1 MTAARMLTEARK
13 DLGLAGRPNRITR
26 DYASRHGKAFLD
38 APWCDMAVTWWAR
51 QSGNTA
57 AVLPEGDRAYT
68 VWHAQDGQARG
79 LWFAGTASNLRNHA
93 RPGAIVFFDWDGT
106 DTIGRID
113 HVGIVETV
121 LADGRVQTIE
131 ANTGDVCARRVRGA
145 SVIAGFWNPPYSPAP
160 SPPAR
165 PSAADAS
172 WTETIVKH
180 LPTLREGSNN
190 FDVKTLRSCLFA
202 RGGVDEASYGGAA
215 GLREWLEST
224 AFDAGLSADVKA
236 FQKAKRLEVDGIV
249 GPKTWAD
256 LLRVS

>member
-1 MTAARMLTEARK
+1 MTAARMLTEARR
-13 DLGLAGRPNRITR
+13 DLGLAGRPNRVTR

-51 QSGNTA
+51 RSGNTA
-57 AVLPEGDRAYT
+57 VVLPEGDRAYT
-68 VWHAQDGQARG
+68 VWHAQDGRDRG
-79 LWFAGTASNLRNHA
+79 LWFAGTAANLRKHA
-93 RPGAIVFFDWDGT
+93 RPGAIVFFDWDGS

-113 HVGIVETV
+113 HVGVVEAV

-131 ANTGDVCARRVRGA
+131 GNTGDVCARRVRA
-145 SVIAGFWNPPYSPAP
+145 STVIAGFWNPPYTE
-160 SPPAR
+160 
-165 PSAADAS
+165 AAGGATSGMS

-215 GLREWLEST
+215 GLRVWLERT
-224 AFDAGLSADVKA
+224 DFDAGLSADVKA
-236 FQKAKRLEVDGIV
+236 FQKARRLEVDGIV
-249 GPKTWAD
+249 GPLTWAD